1 MIFVMICYDYFY
13 YENKF
18 LIGHNALLLDLIDMS
33 IVYYLFSSRMKLF
46 AYFCLIHSFVQANP
60 LHNNKFLQSRA
71 DVYDMEESK
80 LLQNIQGISY

>member
-46 AYFCLIHSFVQANP
+46 AYFCLIHSFVQAKPFQKNQFFQ
-60 LHNNKFLQSRA
+60 HRD
-71 DVYDMEESK
+71 DVSDMEESK
-80 LLQNIQGISY
+80 ILENIRGISY